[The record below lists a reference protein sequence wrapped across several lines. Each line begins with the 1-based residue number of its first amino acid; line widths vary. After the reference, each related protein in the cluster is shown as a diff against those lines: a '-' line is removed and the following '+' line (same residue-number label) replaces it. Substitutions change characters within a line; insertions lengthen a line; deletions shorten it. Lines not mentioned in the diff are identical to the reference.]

1 MAQEVQ
7 GKIRTFLASAALA
20 EHRLVKMNSTTQDSI
35 AYPAATEGNLVI
47 GATCERPIANAERG
61 PIRMFNAGGTVRL
74 TAGAAIACNAVVY
87 CVGVVGKIDDAVSG
101 APIGIALKAATAD
114 GDIIEVMVFKQMP
127 NAPTYGVGGVAAG
140 YAIARGENQQ
150 AAASDTVVTGLATV
164 VSVNSTPRS
173 RTVKQLFNAASIG
186 DQAGTPAAGSVLLLS
201 YKPTAV
207 NDCTPT
213 AATDFSENIKFNWI
227 AVGTL

>member
-47 GATCERPIANAERG
+47 GATTERPIASGERG
-61 PIRMFNAGGTVRL
+61 PIRMLNAGGTVRL

-114 GDIIEVMVFKQMP
+114 NDIIEVMVFKQMP
-127 NAPTYGVGGVAAG
+127 NAPTYAVGGVAAG
-140 YAIARGENQQ
+140 YAIARGVTALDGSNP
-150 AAASDTVVTGLATV
+150 TPVTTGLTTV
-164 VSVNSTPRS
+164 VSMVVSLESASAPGVGTSILTVDETNYATGAGAVYAWKVTGAGDTTLIAST
-173 RTVKQLFNAASIG
+173 
-186 DQAGTPAAGSVLLLS
+186 GT
-201 YKPTAV
+201 
-207 NDCTPT
+207 
-213 AATDFSENIKFNWI
+213 ENFQWI
-227 AVGTL
+227 AVGTI

>member
-61 PIRMFNAGGTVRL
+61 PVRMFNAGGTVRL

-87 CVGVVGKIDDAVSG
+87 CVGIVGKIDDAVSG

-140 YAIARGENQQ
+140 YAIARGLDALDGSNP
-150 AAASDTVVTGLATV
+150 TPITTGLSTV
-164 VSVNSTPRS
+164 VSSVVTLSGSSAPALST
-173 RTVKQLFNAASIG
+173 
-186 DQAGTPAAGSVLLLS
+186 SVLSSANTNYATGALAV
-201 YKPTAV
+201 YAWKPTGAGDTTLV
-207 NDCTPT
+207 ASTGT
-213 AATDFSENIKFNWI
+213 ESFNWI
-227 AVGTL
+227 AVGTI